1 MKSSICWSLL
11 RGPIVLGLV
20 VSLATMFFWSSG
32 HVYASSSTTT
42 PTIKVSRTVVHSA
55 MTIHITG
62 TGFTPQHN
70 VAFSLTPNSWSF
82 AFLDSDNHGNISGQI
97 QLPDSVLAGQ
107 HLLIAHDTL
116 HLDWQAAAPLTFK
129 PFVLP
134 TSGKPG
140 MKVQLIGNSFA
151 ANETVSVYWGSSS
164 GQLEGTTTSNDNGH
178 INFSLTAPSGLAFGS
193 YPITIMRAQKPK
205 LITTT
210 FKVIPVT
217 LAVTPVIHNGEL
229 ITVKVT
235 GFLPGENV
243 VISWDAVSGGQ
254 EITSIKTDATGA
266 AKSTCVP
273 PTASS
278 GIYTLTATD
287 QSGLQTT
294 AKVTVGPGIALA
306 NGSTSGI
313 SSGLPGQTVT
323 VYGSGFT
330 AGDTFNV
337 YFQSSSNGVI
347 PATADST
354 GTFSVSLTIPNS
366 YDPSVHYFVYA
377 VNTAGTVH
385 ARTPFTFLK
394 PYLRV
399 SDWDGV
405 NPNTVGYGHNID
417 INGYNF
423 AEGESVNVIWN
434 YNHAGQSTIATVTAD
449 SFGQIFSTLVGPS
462 VPNQNTLVI
471 AAIGATSHLVVTQ
484 IVENDAAITVDGST
498 VPGEMTTIAGGSFG
512 SNDPITITIGGTI
525 VATLTSA
532 ADGSFSTSITLPP
545 DPGVGEAILEVKD
558 TAANITVGTTFYYA
572 ANLTANPTTLHN
584 GDTITL
590 TGAHFSANSS
600 ITLEWGAE
608 GGSPSSDITT
618 DANGSFTAA
627 VQIEDRATGTNTL
640 CATDNTHSTCVDLVV
655 Q

>member
-1 MKSSICWSLL
+1 MKSSVCWSLV
-11 RGPIVLGLV
+11 RGPIALALV
-20 VSLATMFFWSSG
+20 VSLATMFFWSSEQ
-32 HVYASSSTTT
+32 VYASSSTTT
-42 PTIKVSRTVVHSA
+42 PTIKVSHTVVHST
-55 MTIHITG
+55 MTINVTG

-70 VAFSLTPNSWSF
+70 VAFSLTPNSGSI

-97 QLPDSVLAGQ
+97 QLPDNILAGQ
-107 HLLIAHDTL
+107 HLLVAHDTL
-116 HLDWQAAAPLTFK
+116 HLDWQATVTLTFK
-129 PFVLP
+129 PFILP
-134 TSGKPG
+134 ISGKPG

-164 GQLEGTTTSNDNGH
+164 GQLEGTATSNDNGH
-178 INFSLTAPSGLAFGS
+178 VNIALTAPSGLASGS
-193 YPITIMRAQKPK
+193 YPITIVRAQKPK
-205 LITTT
+205 LITTI

-229 ITVKVT
+229 ITIKVT
-235 GFLPGENV
+235 GFLPNESV
-243 VISWDAVSGGQ
+243 VINWDAVSGGQ
-254 EITSIKTDATGA
+254 EITSIMTDATGA
-266 AKSTCVP
+266 AKDTSVP

-278 GIYTLTATD
+278 GTYTLTATD

-294 AKVTVGPGIALA
+294 ATVTVGPGIALTD
-306 NGSTSGI
+306 GLTSGI

-330 AGDTFNV
+330 AGDTFKV
-337 YFQSSSNGVI
+337 YFQTSSNGVV

-354 GTFSVSLTIPNS
+354 GTFSVPLTIPSS
-366 YDPSVHYFVYA
+366 YDPSVRYFVYA
-377 VNTAGTVH
+377 VSAAGTIH
-385 ARTPFTFLK
+385 ARAPFTFLK

-399 SDWDGV
+399 SDWYGV

-423 AEGESVNVIWN
+423 AQGESVNVIWN

-449 SFGQIFSTLVGPS
+449 SSGQIFTTLVGPS
-462 VPNQNTLVI
+462 VPNQNTLII
-471 AAIGATSHLVVTQ
+471 AATGATSHLIVTQ
-484 IVENDAAITVDGST
+484 IVENDAAITVNGST

-512 SNDPITITIGGTI
+512 SNDPMTITIGGTT

-532 ADGSFSTSITLPP
+532 NDGTFSTSVKLPP

-558 TAANITVGTTFYYA
+558 TAANTTVGTTFYYA

-590 TGAHFSANSS
+590 TGAHFSANSA
-600 ITLEWGAE
+600 ITLDWGE
-608 GGSPSSDITT
+608 DNGGPAADITT
-618 DANGSFTAA
+618 DANGSFTAP
-627 VQIEDRATGTNTL
+627 VQIENRPTGASRL
-640 CATDNTHSTCVDLVV
+640 CATDNTHYACVDLVV